1 MNWYDESVMELEK
14 DRLYSRKDLIL
25 KLQEK
30 KEVSDNSCNWIIG
43 RLVSCGSLHKSGR
56 DRYSLP
62 QSSHKDRFTPVYS
75 DKASDIKEVIEKSF
89 PYVAFTVFETSLMNE
104 FLNHLIA
111 QNTVFIQ
118 IEKGSS
124 IFVFRFL
131 RELGYVNIMYKP
143 DRKTFS
149 LYWSKDCIVITDLIS
164 ESPPGTE
171 KHSVTL
177 EKMLVDMVSDK
188 LISTTY
194 SVSELESFIA
204 QAEEKYSLDKVK
216 LFRYARRRGRE
227 CEMRKYL
234 RGD

>member
-1 MNWYDESVMELEK
+1 MAWYDETVIELEK
-14 DRLYSRKDLIL
+14 DRLYSRKDLSL
-25 KLQEK
+25 KLQDK
-30 KEVSDNSCNWIIG
+30 KKVSDNSCNWIIG
-43 RLVSCGSLHKSGR
+43 RLVSCGSLQKSGR
-56 DRYSLP
+56 DLYSRPL
-62 QSSHKDRFTPVYS
+62 SSPKDQFSPVYS
-75 DKASDIKEVIEKSF
+75 DKAAVIKEVIEKNY
-89 PYVAFTVFETSLMNE
+89 PYARFTVFETTLMNE

-111 QNTVFIQ
+111 QNTIFIQ

-131 RELGYVNIMYKP
+131 QEQGYFNIMYKP

-164 ESPPGTE
+164 ESPLGTE

-177 EKMLVDMVSDK
+177 EKMLVDIVSDK

-194 SVSELESFIA
+194 SAAERASFIA
-204 QAEEKYSLDKVK
+204 EADEKYSLDRVR
-216 LFRYARRRGRE
+216 LFRYARRRGKE

-234 RGD
+234 KED

>member
-1 MNWYDESVMELEK
+1 
-14 DRLYSRKDLIL
+14 
-25 KLQEK
+25 
-30 KEVSDNSCNWIIG
+30 
-43 RLVSCGSLHKSGR
+43 
-56 DRYSLP
+56 
-62 QSSHKDRFTPVYS
+62 
-75 DKASDIKEVIEKSF
+75 
-89 PYVAFTVFETSLMNE
+89 MNE

-111 QNTVFIQ
+111 QNTIFIQ

-131 RELGYVNIMYKP
+131 QELGYVNTMYKP

-149 LYWSKDCIVITDLIS
+149 LYWSRDCIVITDLIS
-164 ESPPGTE
+164 ESPLGTE
-171 KHSVTL
+171 KHSLTL

-194 SVSELESFIA
+194 SAAELASFIA
-204 QAEEKYSLDKVK
+204 EAEKKYSLDRIR